1 LLENYCITHKITI
14 NSTKGSS
21 LRIRLVGGFLKFGQ
35 EGQHLGDFFGDGRGS
50 GQVVTDRA
58 VSSVIGGP
66 GDGDLLALR
75 SDPVGRSL
83 VGVSCFVAGA
93 LLDIGFLAGCS
104 VGSSITYFTF
114 DSIILS
120 PISNGLY
127 LYLHWLLPSALR
139 TSDWLTMVMAGFS

>member
-1 LLENYCITHKITI
+1 MRCIIQRHEI
-14 NSTKGSS
+14 NNTKGSS
-21 LRIRLVGGFLKFGQ
+21 LRVRLVGRFLKFGQ

-93 LLDIGFLAGCS
+93 LLDVGFLASCS
-104 VGSSITYFTF
+104 VGSGVAVECF
-114 DSIILS
+114 
-120 PISNGLY
+120 
-127 LYLHWLLPSALR
+127 
-139 TSDWLTMVMAGFS
+139 